1 VSLTILTG
9 RPSAGTTVAVY
20 DAVRAAVGEGRTA
33 LLLLP
38 TLPDVRRARRALA
51 VSCPIGLEVGQLDRL
66 VETLWAL
73 HGDGRLPV
81 GRVER
86 RALLARAWRDVAL
99 GTPGGEGLLSI
110 LGTLARRASEVGR
123 VEVVEPR
130 DEGARA
136 LVRAIVSYRR
146 LLDRAGLVEPGEA
159 ARTLALTAPAPAGLI
174 VAHHFTD
181 LGPAQEAVLCS
192 WAASAEVIVTLPYDP
207 AVPATTVVGG
217 AVARLTAAGGVTRTV
232 PFGEQQ
238 DPELDALES
247 RLFSSGPPLEPGG
260 SVRLAVGQGAE
271 AEARLAASHVALALG
286 EGTPPERIA
295 VAFRDPARH
304 YHWLRRVFDE
314 QDIFADYDVSLP
326 AGETPLGRAVLRL
339 WGFASG
345 GFSRVDLAAFLR
357 SPYAATPAA
366 AVDAADEGWR
376 SSRAKDGP
384 ALVDGI
390 GRDAPVR
397 DLVDTMMALSSAPLT
412 AETAK
417 NWKELAD
424 RLLAN
429 GYPDGVPFDSG
440 QELIDAAVHRA
451 LVGAVDAL
459 SAIGGS
465 TPSQA
470 IAALR
475 ETRVSQ
481 SMLERTGH
489 VQVMGVERLRSR
501 RFDVV
506 VLGGMTASEFPRRGA
521 GDTLEG
527 DAVQAAMRA
536 LGVTYDQT
544 EEVARERLMFY
555 LSVTRARRRLT
566 LLRQE
571 SDEEGRGLRRSVF
584 WDELLDL
591 YRDPGDVADERGPV
605 VEALLVDQLAGSGSS
620 GAWSCAPRG
629 LVTDPGVAA
638 ELALIDV
645 VGASDIEAYLAC
657 PYAWFVER
665 VLRPGRPDV
674 DIDPRVSGAL
684 AHDAVRL
691 FYEALRSSGARR
703 VTPEN
708 LPAAL
713 EFVGPAVAVALSKAP
728 PAQSLEEDQA
738 LGAVERRV
746 RLLVERDAHFLPG
759 YEPIEHEWSFGRGD
773 DGPVDLGAFRL
784 KGRVDRIDSGP
795 EGLMIIDY
803 KGSSATPVAK
813 FADEGKVQLQ
823 LYAVAASR
831 RLERPVAGG
840 LYRSLSVA
848 KDRGFIDA
856 GYSGPGIVRTDRI
869 ERGAIDDLLARAVE
883 AAAGAVEG
891 MRAGGIAPTPDERRC
906 SYCIASGFCEQ
917 ALR

>member
-1 VSLTILTG
+1 VPLTILTG
-9 RPSAGTTVAVY
+9 RPNAGTTAAVY
-20 DAVRAAVGEGRTA
+20 DAVRVAVGQGRIA

-38 TLPDVRRARRALA
+38 TLPDVRRARHALA

-73 HGDGRLPV
+73 HGDGRTPA

-86 RALLARAWRDVAL
+86 RTLLARAWQDVAP
-99 GTPGGEGLLSI
+99 GRPGGDGLLSV
-110 LGTLARRASEVGR
+110 LGTLARRASEVGNA
-123 VEVVEPR
+123 EVVEPH

-136 LVRAIVSYRR
+136 IVRALLRYRE

-159 ARTLALTAPAPAGLI
+159 ARMLARTAPAPGDLI
-174 VAHHFTD
+174 VAHRFTD
-181 LGPAQEAVLCS
+181 LGPAQEAVLRS

-207 AVPATTVVGG
+207 AVPATAVVGG
-217 AVARLTAAGGVTRTV
+217 VVARLTAAGGAIRTV
-232 PFGEQQ
+232 PSGEQG

-247 RLFSSGPPLEPGG
+247 RLFSSGVPLEPAG
-260 SVRLAVGQGAE
+260 SVRLAVAQGAE
-271 AEARLAASHVALALG
+271 AEARLAARHVALALG
-286 EGTPPERIA
+286 EGTPPDRIA

-314 QDIFADYDVSLP
+314 QGISADYDVSLP

-339 WGFASG
+339 WSFASG
-345 GFSRVDLAAFLR
+345 GFARVDLVAFLR

-366 AVDAADEGWR
+366 AVDAADERWR

-384 ALVDGI
+384 ALVDGV

-397 DLVDTMMALSSAPLT
+397 DLVATMVTLARAPLN

-417 NWKELAD
+417 NWKKLAD

-429 GYPDGVPFDSG
+429 GYPDGVPSDGG

-451 LVGAVDAL
+451 LVGAFGAL

-465 TPSQA
+465 TPDQA

-481 SMLERTGH
+481 SMVERPGH

-506 VLGGMTASEFPRRGA
+506 VLGGLTASESPRRGT
-521 GDTLEG
+521 GDMLEG

-536 LGVTYDQT
+536 LDVTYDQA
-544 EEVARERLMFY
+544 EEVARERLLFY

-571 SDEEGRGLRRSVF
+571 SDEEGRALRRSVF

-591 YRDPGDVADERGPV
+591 YRDPDDVTDEREPD
-605 VEALLVDQLAGSGSS
+605 VEALLVDQLAGAGSS
-620 GAWSCAPRG
+620 GAWSCTPRG
-629 LVTDPGVAA
+629 LITDAGIAA
-638 ELALIDV
+638 ELALIDT

-665 VLRPGRPDV
+665 VLRPGHPDV
-674 DIDPRVSGAL
+674 DIDARVSGAL
-684 AHDAVRL
+684 AHEALRL

-713 EFVGPAVAVALSKAP
+713 ELVGPAVADALSKAP
-728 PAQSLEEDQA
+728 PAHTLEENQA
-738 LGAVERRV
+738 LGTIERRV
-746 RLLVERDAHFLPG
+746 LLLVERDAHFLPG

-773 DGPVDLGAFRL
+773 DRPVDLGPFRL

-795 EGLMIIDY
+795 EGLVIVDY

-823 LYAVAASR
+823 LYAVVVSR
-831 RLERPVAGG
+831 RLECPVAGG

-856 GYSGPGIVRTDRI
+856 AYAGPGVVRTDRLD
-869 ERGAIDDLLARAVE
+869 RASIDRLLAQAVD
-883 AAAGAVEG
+883 AAAEAVEG
-891 MRAGGIAPTPDERRC
+891 MRAGRIAPIPDKRRC
-906 SYCIASGFCEQ
+906 SYCIAAGFCDE